1 MFQCFFPVSQIVSF
15 SALLMAVLQRVLAAA
30 VFYCTGVGVCGTERQ
45 FKDERETERV
55 ASGVTVGDILVV
67 PGGDA
72 RSSAKRQG

>member
-45 FKDERETERV
+45 FKDERERV